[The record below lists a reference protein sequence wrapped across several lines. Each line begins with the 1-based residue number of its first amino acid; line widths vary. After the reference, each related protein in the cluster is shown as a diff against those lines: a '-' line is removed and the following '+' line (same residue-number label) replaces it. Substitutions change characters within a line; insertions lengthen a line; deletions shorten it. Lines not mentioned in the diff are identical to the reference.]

1 MCLSLWL
8 VCQSISEPFCLT
20 VFQSG
25 NVDNVTLDLHPQQ
38 AGFPLYSFF
47 FLLDVQAPLFD
58 SNDLLALALYDN
70 TQFPMYEVREIPQS
84 IKRCF

>member
-8 VCQSISEPFCLT
+8 VCQSISESLT

-38 AGFPLYSFF
+38 AGFPLYLFF
-47 FLLDVQAPLFD
+47 FF
-58 SNDLLALALYDN
+58 
-70 TQFPMYEVREIPQS
+70 
-84 IKRCF
+84 

>member
-8 VCQSISEPFCLT
+8 VCQAISEPFCLT

-38 AGFPLYSFF
+38 ALFPPYSFVF
-47 FLLDVQAPLFD
+47 FLGVQAPLFD
-58 SNDLLALALYDN
+58 SDDLLALALYDN

>member
-8 VCQSISEPFCLT
+8 VCQSIREPFCLT

-25 NVDNVTLDLHPQQ
+25 NVDNITLDLLPQQ

-58 SNDLLALALYDN
+58 SDDLLALALYDN

>member
-25 NVDNVTLDLHPQQ
+25 NVDLHPQQ

-58 SNDLLALALYDN
+58 SDDLLALALYDN
-70 TQFPMYEVREIPQS
+70 IQFPMYEVREIPQS

>member
-8 VCQSISEPFCLT
+8 VCQAISEPFCLT

-38 AGFPLYSFF
+38 ALFPPYSFVF
-47 FLLDVQAPLFD
+47 F
-58 SNDLLALALYDN
+58 
-70 TQFPMYEVREIPQS
+70 
-84 IKRCF
+84 